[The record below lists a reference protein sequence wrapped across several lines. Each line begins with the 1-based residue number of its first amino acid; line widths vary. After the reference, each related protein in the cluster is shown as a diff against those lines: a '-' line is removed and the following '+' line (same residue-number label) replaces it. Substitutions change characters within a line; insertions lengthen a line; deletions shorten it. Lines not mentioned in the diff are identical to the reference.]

1 MEIRLDA
8 DPGLWAKGVPDTLA
22 QVTTNVVA
30 NCARHAAGSPVRVQ
44 AFRCGASVR
53 VRISDCGP
61 GLGSGTENVVFDRRV
76 RDRAAGGDGLGLY
89 ICRKLLAADGGTI
102 RMLPAQPGRPG
113 CTVVVELPAGGMVLR
128 PARSA
133 VSSGV

>member
-1 MEIRLDA
+1 
-8 DPGLWAKGVPDTLA
+8 
-22 QVTTNVVA
+22 
-30 NCARHAAGSPVRVQ
+30 VRVQ

-61 GLGSGTENVVFDRRV
+61 GLGSGSGITSENVVFDRRV
-76 RDRAAGGDGLGLY
+76 RDRAAGGEGLGLY

-128 PARSA
+128 RPAQSA
-133 VSSGV
+133 VTSGV